1 MEHIV
6 TDMGCNASIDDRA
19 ESKSEKA
26 IKAAVLIQKWYRS
39 TRARLEIS
47 RRYSLT
53 IFQSIEY
60 ADEQDQA
67 QLASFFTFMLE
78 RYADPVAVADTSIS
92 PSVSHKADSYLTEYE
107 NIEVPDSYC
116 GPRLSFPL
124 TLADANALLH
134 AFKDGQL
141 LHAHYVLQLLCETRR
156 VLKEKPNINLVS
168 VSYSKEITVCGDLH
182 GNLDDL
188 FLIFYKNGL
197 PSEKKP
203 YVFNGDFVDRGR
215 NSMEIL
221 IILFAFLLIYPN
233 DVHLNRG
240 NHEDYVINLRYGFSN
255 EVLNKYKVH
264 GKVILY
270 LLQDVFS
277 WLPLATIINKKVLIV
292 HGGISNTTDL
302 DFLNLLERNKLKSLM
317 RPPKP
322 EADREEQATEGTPA
336 ARPSTCAA
344 NEHVTRKTRGV
355 SSSGS
360 TELSRPNLQS
370 GPTLKEWKQVLD
382 ILWSDPRKQNGCVPN
397 KRRGGG
403 CYFGPDTTARLLE
416 RYNLKMLI
424 RSHEFKR
431 EGYELTHGGKVITI
445 FSASNYYEEGSNR
458 GAYIRLN
465 PDLIPHFVQYQV
477 RECTDKQNYWER
489 VKTIERSALQTL
501 REKIFA
507 HRSTLTEAFAKYDCN
522 NTGKISVSDW
532 AAAMESVLCL
542 ELPWRTLQ
550 FHLVKTDPDGKVD
563 YMSCFHN
570 MEIAQSTEEVQP
582 ALVETLCKYRKDL
595 EIIFNIMDE
604 DQSGLISFDEF
615 RKTWRIFSS
624 HLGIDAYDASI
635 DKLAQSIDYNK
646 DDYIDFSEFLEA
658 FHVVHKRDKKPT

>member
-78 RYADPVAVADTSIS
+78 RYAVADTSIS
-92 PSVSHKADSYLTEYE
+92 PCVSHKADSYLTEYE

-255 EVLNKYKVH
+255 EVLNKYK
-264 GKVILY
+264 
-270 LLQDVFS
+270 
-277 WLPLATIINKKVLIV
+277 
-292 HGGISNTTDL
+292 
-302 DFLNLLERNKLKSLM
+302 LKSLM

-322 EADREEQATEGTPA
+322 EADREEQAKEGTPA

-360 TELSRPNLQS
+360 TELSRPNSQS

-489 VKTIERSALQTL
+489 VRTIERSALQTL

-550 FHLVKTDPDGKVD
+550 LHLVKTDPDGKVD

-658 FHVVHKRDKKPT
+658 FHVVHNRDKKPT

>member
-1 MEHIV
+1 MEYIV
-6 TDMGCNASIDDRA
+6 TDMGCNASIDDR
-19 ESKSEKA
+19 EENKSEKA
-26 IKAAVLIQKWYRS
+26 IKAAVLIQKWFRS

-78 RYADPVAVADTSIS
+78 RYANPDAVADTSIS
-92 PSVSHKADSYLTEYE
+92 PSVSHEADSYLTEYE
-107 NIEVPDSYC
+107 KIEVPDSYC

-156 VLKEKPNINLVS
+156 VLKEKPNINLVT

-203 YVFNGDFVDRGR
+203 YVFNGDFVDRGQ

-255 EVLNKYKVH
+255 EVLNKYKVY

-292 HGGISNTTDL
+292 HGGISDTTDL
-302 DFLNLLERNKLKSLM
+302 DFLNLLDRNK
-317 RPPKP
+317 
-322 EADREEQATEGTPA
+322 
-336 ARPSTCAA
+336 
-344 NEHVTRKTRGV
+344 
-355 SSSGS
+355 
-360 TELSRPNLQS
+360 
-370 GPTLKEWKQVLD
+370 VLD

-403 CYFGPDTTARLLE
+403 CCFGPDTTARLLE

-477 RECTDKQNYWER
+477 SECTNKQNHWER
-489 VKTIERSALQTL
+489 TKTIERSALQTL

-550 FHLVKTDPDGKVD
+550 FHLAKIDPDGKVD

-624 HLGIDAYDASI
+624 HLGIDAYDASV

-658 FHVVHKRDKKPT
+658 FHVVHKRDKKPTNEKAELLAGCHGSSPSCHESQAAWEPNFHTENQ

>member
-1 MEHIV
+1 
-6 TDMGCNASIDDRA
+6 
-19 ESKSEKA
+19 
-26 IKAAVLIQKWYRS
+26 
-39 TRARLEIS
+39 ARLEIS
-47 RRYSLT
+47 RRYSLS

-67 QLASFFTFMLE
+67 QVCNPQFFLYKQLCYSQSTNKM
-78 RYADPVAVADTSIS
+78 DTRLFLPTNSS
-92 PSVSHKADSYLTEYE
+92 SVSHEGDSYLTEYE

-134 AFKDGQL
+134 AFKNGQL
-141 LHAHYVLQLLCETRR
+141 LHAHYVLKLLCETKK
-156 VLKEKPNINLVS
+156 VLKEKPNINVVS
-168 VSYSKEITVCGDLH
+168 VSYSKEITICGKMPRK
-182 GNLDDL
+182 
-188 FLIFYKNGL
+188 ITNGL

-203 YVFNGDFVDRGR
+203 YVFNGDFVDRGQ
-215 NSMEIL
+215 NSVEIL

-255 EVLNKYKVH
+255 EVFSKYKVH
-264 GKVILY
+264 AKVILY
-270 LLQDVFS
+270 VLQDVFS
-277 WLPLATIINKKVLIV
+277 WLPLATIINKKVLIL
-292 HGGISNTTDL
+292 HGGISDTTDL
-302 DFLNLLERNKLKSLM
+302 DFLCSLERNKV
-317 RPPKP
+317 
-322 EADREEQATEGTPA
+322 RECIRVGTH
-336 ARPSTCAA
+336 RL
-344 NEHVTRKTRGV
+344 
-355 SSSGS
+355 SSSGFS
-360 TELSRPNLQS
+360 ELSRQNSQS
-370 GPTLKEWKQVLD
+370 GPTLKEWKQVMD
-382 ILWSDPRKQNGCVPN
+382 ILWSDPRMQKGCVPN

-403 CYFGPDTTARLLE
+403 CYFGPDTTARLFE
-416 RYNLKMLI
+416 RYNLKLLI

-445 FSASNYYEEGSNR
+445 FSASNYYEEGSNK

-489 VKTIERSALQTL
+489 VKTIERSALQIL
-501 REKIFA
+501 QEKIFA
-507 HRSTLTEAFAKYDCN
+507 HRSTLTEAFEKHDCD
-522 NTGKISVSDW
+522 NTGNISVSDW

-542 ELPWRTLQ
+542 ELPWRTLLP
-550 FHLVKTDPDGKVD
+550 HLAKTDPDGKVD

-582 ALVETLCKYRKDL
+582 ALVETLCKYRKEL
-595 EIIFNIMDE
+595 EVIFNIMDE
-604 DQSGLISFDEF
+604 DHSGLISFDEF